1 MSEQEFKELK
11 ESLKPIFR
19 GYRRMDASMEKK
31 LKNLG
36 FEIIRSK
43 KHYILN
49 YSICKKELCIEVSK
63 PPSDFR
69 SGLKIVRDISNVIKR
84 NGLVY

>member
-63 PPSDFR
+63 TPGDFR
-69 SGLKIVRDISNVIKR
+69 SGRKIVRDISKVIR
-84 NGLVY
+84 ESELIH